1 MGCRKEKGLTQLNRS
16 HDKSQ
21 RNREDSRITFN
32 HRLAVVSNP
41 SSSNPVPDG
50 IHLKKVSAWLEA
62 NVSGFKAPCEFSLIA
77 GGHSNLTYRCVDST
91 GTAYVLRR
99 PPLGHVLESAHDMGR
114 EHKIVSALQD
124 SRVPVAEICGLC
136 KDVDVNEAPFYVMR
150 FVEGTVFNGFEDTE
164 PFSLSDRGGIA
175 RHVVEILADLH
186 AVNPDEVGLGDL
198 GRKDAYLA
206 RQLKRW
212 TKQWEATKTDPIP
225 EMEECA
231 RRLSELPEQIGAS
244 IVHGDYRVGNM
255 IFQGDRVQA
264 ILDWELCTLGD
275 PLADVGYLLNSW
287 IEPGEEGSDEHP
299 IGSGGFLTREVI
311 AQSYAERT
319 GRDLS
324 NINYYRAFQHWRLA
338 AISQGVYKRYLVG
351 AMGDSSDIDLETYRE
366 GVIKRAAAALE
377 LL

>member
-1 MGCRKEKGLTQLNRS
+1 VPAQLNRS

-21 RNREDSRITFN
+21 RNREDRAFT
-32 HRLAVVSNP
+32 SNF
-41 SSSNPVPDG
+41 G
-50 IHLKKVSAWLEA
+50 AM
-62 NVSGFKAPCEFSLIA
+62 FSLIA
-77 GGHSNLTYRCVDST
+77 GGHSNLTYRCVDAS
-91 GTAYVLRR
+91 GAAYVLRR

-114 EHKIVSALQD
+114 EHKIVSALQG

-136 KDVDVNEAPFYVMR
+136 KDVSVNEAPFYVMR
-150 FVEGTVFNGFEDTE
+150 FVDGTVFNAYEDTE
-164 PFSLSDRGGIA
+164 PFSATDRRGIA
-175 RHVVEILADLH
+175 LHVVEILADLH
-186 AVNPDEVGLGDL
+186 AIDPDQVGLGDL
-198 GRKDAYLA
+198 GRKEAYLA

-231 RRLSELPEQIGAS
+231 KRLAELPEQVGAS

-255 IFQGDRVQA
+255 IFEGDRVQA
-264 ILDWELCTLGD
+264 VLDWELCTLGD

-287 IEPGEEGSDEHP
+287 IQPGDEGGDEHP

-311 AQSYAERT
+311 ADAYAERT

-324 NINYYRAFQHWRLA
+324 QINYYRAFQHWRLA
-338 AISQGVYKRYLVG
+338 AIGQGVYKRYLVG
-351 AMGDSSDIDLETYRE
+351 AMGDSSDVDLQAYKD
-366 GVIKRAAAALE
+366 GVVTKAIAALE